1 MDPQTIAEYLAF
13 GLFGGI
19 IGGLLGVGGSIG
31 IIPLATIFISPD
43 KQQLQGAAMITNLV
57 VAATAYRRYSRAGQI
72 EWTYARRILP
82 AALVFV
88 LVGVAVSTKVDAS
101 GFRVM
106 FAVFL
111 AAIAIREFMLLA
123 GGHEHAEEHAQELTA
138 ARGGGIGFTM
148 GFLSGL
154 LGIGGGVVGI
164 PLMRAWARIPMKR
177 AVITSICT
185 MVPLT
190 LVGATLK
197 SVTLWNT
204 PLEGGGT
211 ALWPTLVIAA
221 CLAPTA
227 IAGSWLGASINVR
240 VTGKAV
246 RWVLAL
252 YLPLAAVWMAWPVIA
267 RWLAGN
273 PH

>member
-13 GLFGGI
+13 GLFGGV

-88 LVGVAVSTKVDAS
+88 LVGVAVSTQVDAS

-111 AAIAIREFMLLA
+111 AAIAVREFMLLA
-123 GGHEHAEEHAQELTA
+123 RGHEHAEEHAQELTA
-138 ARGGGIGFTM
+138 VRGGGIGFTM

-197 SVTLWNT
+197 AVTLWHT
-204 PLEGGGT
+204 TLEGGGT
-211 ALWPTLVIAA
+211 ALSPTLVIAA

-267 RWLAGN
+267 RWLAG
-273 PH
+273 PSG

>member
-88 LVGVAVSTKVDAS
+88 LVGVAASTKVDAS

-106 FAVFL
+106 FAIFL
-111 AAIAIREFMLLA
+111 AAIAVREFMLLA
-123 GGHEHAEEHAQELTA
+123 RGHEHAEEHAQELTA
-138 ARGGGIGFTM
+138 VRGGGIGFTM

-197 SVTLWNT
+197 AVTLWHT
-204 PLEGGGT
+204 TLEGGGT
-211 ALWPTLVIAA
+211 ALSPTLVIAA

-267 RWLAGN
+267 RWLAG
-273 PH
+273 PSG

>member
-106 FAVFL
+106 FAIFL
-111 AAIAIREFMLLA
+111 AAIAVREFMLLA
-123 GGHEHAEEHAQELTA
+123 RGHEHAEEHAQELTA
-138 ARGGGIGFTM
+138 VRGGGIGFTM

-197 SVTLWNT
+197 AVTLWHT
-204 PLEGGGT
+204 TLEGGGT
-211 ALWPTLVIAA
+211 ALSPTLVIAA

>member
-1 MDPQTIAEYLAF
+1 
-13 GLFGGI
+13 
-19 IGGLLGVGGSIG
+19 
-31 IIPLATIFISPD
+31 
-43 KQQLQGAAMITNLV
+43 
-57 VAATAYRRYSRAGQI
+57 
-72 EWTYARRILP
+72 
-82 AALVFV
+82 
-88 LVGVAVSTKVDAS
+88 
-101 GFRVM
+101 M

-111 AAIAIREFMLLA
+111 AAIAVREFMLLA
-123 GGHEHAEEHAQELTA
+123 RGHEHAEEHAQELTA

-204 PLEGGGT
+204 PLETGGT

-227 IAGSWLGASINVR
+227 IAGSWIGASINVR

-252 YLPLAAVWMAWPVIA
+252 YLPLAAAWMAWPVVS
-267 RWLAGN
+267 RWLAG
-273 PH
+273 HQ